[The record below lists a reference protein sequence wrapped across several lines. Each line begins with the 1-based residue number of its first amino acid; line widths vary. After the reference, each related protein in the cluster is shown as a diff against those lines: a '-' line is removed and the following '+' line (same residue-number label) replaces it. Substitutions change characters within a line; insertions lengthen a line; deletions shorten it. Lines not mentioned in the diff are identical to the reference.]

1 MINGGSAPLR
11 RRHTRK
17 AYHLGSDELKCS
29 VMRARGL
36 LTSTP
41 VLLALA
47 VELVLFLG
55 LGLSG
60 CAHKGGPAPEGP
72 ARALASEAG
81 RIGRIAYEDD
91 YTEARLVFQAL
102 PTNAAE
108 RAALRGK
115 LLHYLLDPVLAL
127 NPATL
132 RREVRDLESDDAYD
146 VIFESFREALALY
159 DPAELWS
166 APPRIPEG
174 EQRQLR
180 PAAEM
185 VVALFSPRGGAEQV
199 ALALAALTTMAPDVR
214 DWRDRLDQV
223 IRWTDEANA
232 LGDRGPRK
240 SNSAVDVLE
249 GALGDWPAPAVITR
263 LDALYLARQQRV
275 VSGLRRPGAGESA
288 RRALGEL
295 LLAHGDEV
303 QRAVVSMG
311 GVYLRAG
318 LIGEAARR
326 TAALAG
332 QTGDDPE
339 LRGLLV
345 AAAKPDAAAAD
356 YLALARRF
364 LPRIEFLGGTATESP
379 DPLIALRVLEAGIAR
394 RPDSPELLVLS
405 SHVARLLASYF
416 LAIRRLEEAQA
427 LLERAPAAAGDLP
440 ARVSAEL
447 IELYFLRLRL
457 RLDPERD
464 TPAYAEADAL
474 KQRFVE
480 TRKRFQSAEMKVKA
494 ADIDFEL
501 ARSYVNAGQIDRAE
515 PLFLRARDEGEP
527 TAEVTIELA
536 NLALKRGDPRRAAQI
551 IREGLDALRAAQAQA
566 RDTIGSV
573 EGRARLE
580 RLLGECTEASGDHN
594 GAAAAWRSAL
604 IGWERLMIEHLRR
617 KNLGESAEAAVEV
630 GRLLYLLGRP
640 AEGLQKFDEAIE
652 ADGDRDQTYI
662 DVIAFLVQHGEAD
675 AALGIYHRGLSRP
688 GRAVSEYVKVYTSLW
703 VLDLSRRTSKLPD
716 AKAEAFLRT
725 LDRRHGELRPRRGAA
740 WYHLLARYAVGQLS
754 YEKML
759 AAADTTGKRAEIYFY
774 EGMRRLADGKS
785 DDAHQLWQKV
795 IDTRMFSFFEFD
807 MASRY
812 LRVGAPTA
820 PAAPLTRASSTETI

>member
-1 MINGGSAPLR
+1 MRVRLVPTSALVGGVVVVGLAAGLAP
-11 RRHTRK
+11 
-17 AYHLGSDELKCS
+17 
-29 VMRARGL
+29 
-36 LTSTP
+36 
-41 VLLALA
+41 
-47 VELVLFLG
+47 
-55 LGLSG
+55 GLSG
-60 CAHKGGPAPEGP
+60 CAHKSAPAPEGP
-72 ARALASEAG
+72 SRALASEAG

-91 YTEARLVFQAL
+91 FTEARLVFQAL
-102 PTNAAE
+102 PPSASE
-108 RAALRGK
+108 RTALRAK

-132 RREVRDLESDDAYD
+132 RREVRDLENDDVYD
-146 VIFESFREALALY
+146 VIFESFRDALALY

-166 APPRIPEG
+166 APPRIPEA
-174 EQRQLR
+174 EQRLLR
-180 PAAEM
+180 PAAEL
-185 VVALFSPRGGAEQV
+185 VVSVFSPRGGAEQV
-199 ALALAALTTMAPDVR
+199 TLALAALATMQPESR
-214 DWRDRLDQV
+214 EWRDRLDQV
-223 IRWTDEANA
+223 ISWTEEANA

-240 SNSAVDVLE
+240 STSAVDVLE
-249 GALGDWPAPAVITR
+249 AALGDWPAPAVITR
-263 LDALYLARQQRV
+263 LDGLYIGRQQRV
-275 VSGLRRPGAGESA
+275 LSGMRRPGSGESA

-295 LLAHGDEV
+295 LLAHGDEI
-303 QRAVVSMG
+303 QRAVVSLG

-326 TAALAG
+326 TAVLAG

-364 LPRIEFLGGTATESP
+364 LPRIEFLGGTASDAP
-379 DPLIALRVLEAGIAR
+379 DPIIALRVLEAGIAR
-394 RPDSPELLVLS
+394 RPDDAELLVLS
-405 SHVARLLASYF
+405 SHVARLLSSYF
-416 LAIRRLEEAQA
+416 LAIRRLEEAQ
-427 LLERAPAAAGDLP
+427 LILEHTPAAGDLTG
-440 ARVSAEL
+440 RVSAEL

-464 TPAYAEADAL
+464 TPAFAEADVL
-474 KQRFVE
+474 KQRFAE
-480 TRKRFQSAEMKVKA
+480 TRQRFQGADMKVKA

-501 ARSYVNAGQIDRAE
+501 ARSYVNTGQIDRAE
-515 PLFLRARDEGEP
+515 PLFLRARAEGEP
-527 TAEVTIELA
+527 TAEVTVELA
-536 NLALKRGDPRRAAQI
+536 NLALKRGDPARAAQI
-551 IREGLDALRAAQAQA
+551 IREGLDAIRAAQSST

-580 RLLGECTEASGDHN
+580 RLLGECTDAAGDHSGAEAS
-594 GAAAAWRSAL
+594 WRSAL

-617 KNLGESAEAAVEV
+617 KNLADSAEAAVEV
-630 GRLLYLLGRP
+630 GRLLYLLGRHG
-640 AEGLQKFDEAIE
+640 EGLQKFDEAIE

-662 DVIAFLVQHGEAD
+662 DVVAFLVQQGETD
-675 AALGIYHRGLSRP
+675 AALGIYHRALSRP

-703 VLDLSRRTSKLPD
+703 VLDLSRRTSKLGD

-725 LDRRHGELRPRRGAA
+725 LDRRHGDLRPRRGAA
-740 WYHLLARYAVGQLS
+740 WYHQLARYAVGQVS
-754 YEKML
+754 YEQML

-774 EGMRRLADGKS
+774 EGMRRLGDGKS

-812 LRVGAPTA
+812 LRVGAPTTPTTPTTRA
-820 PAAPLTRASSTETI
+820 PATETI

>member
-1 MINGGSAPLR
+1 MSM
-11 RRHTRK
+11 
-17 AYHLGSDELKCS
+17 
-29 VMRARGL
+29 MRARLIPG
-36 LTSTP
+36 S
-41 VLLALA
+41 VLAGIAVMLGVALA
-47 VELVLFLG
+47 P
-55 LGLSG
+55 GLSG
-60 CAHKGGPAPEGP
+60 CAHKKTPGPEGP
-72 ARALASEAG
+72 SRALASEAG

-91 YTEARLVFQAL
+91 FTEARLVFQAL
-102 PTNAAE
+102 PPNAAE
-108 RAALRGK
+108 RAALRSK

-127 NPATL
+127 NLANL
-132 RREVRDLESDDAYD
+132 RREVRDLENDDVYD
-146 VIFESFREALALY
+146 VVFESFRDALALY

-166 APPRIPEG
+166 APPRIPEAD
-174 EQRQLR
+174 QRLLR
-180 PAAEM
+180 PAGEL

-199 ALALAALTTMAPDVR
+199 ALALAALSTMAPDVR

-223 IRWTDEANA
+223 VSWTEEANA
-232 LGDRGPRK
+232 LGDRGPRR
-240 SNSAVDVLE
+240 STSAIDVLE
-249 GALGDWPAPAVITR
+249 SALGDWPAPAVVKR
-263 LDALYLARQQRV
+263 LDGLYLERQQRV
-275 VSGLRRPGAGESA
+275 VSGLKRPSGGESA

-295 LLAHGDEV
+295 LLAHGDEI

-326 TAALAG
+326 TAVLAG

-345 AAAKPDAAAAD
+345 AAAKPEATPAD
-356 YLALARRF
+356 FLALARRF
-364 LPRIEFLGGTATESP
+364 LPRIEFLGGTASEAP
-379 DPLIALRVLEAGIAR
+379 DPIIALRVLEAGIAR
-394 RPDSPELLVLS
+394 HPGDAEMLVLT
-405 SHVARLLASYF
+405 SHIARLLSSYF
-416 LAIRRLEEAQA
+416 LAIRHLEEAQMV
-427 LLERAPAAAGDLP
+427 LEHTPSAGELTG
-440 ARVSAEL
+440 RVSAEL

-464 TPAYAEADAL
+464 APAYAEADAL
-474 KQRFVE
+474 KRRFTETRQRFAS
-480 TRKRFQSAEMKVKA
+480 TDMKVKA

-501 ARSYVNAGQIDRAE
+501 ARSYVNSGQIDRAE

-527 TAEVTIELA
+527 TAEVTVELA
-536 NLALKRGDPRRAAQI
+536 NLALKRGDPRRATQI
-551 IREGLDALRAAQAQA
+551 IREGLDALRAAQSST

-580 RLLGECTEASGDHN
+580 RLLGESTDAAGDHSGAEAS
-594 GAAAAWRSAL
+594 WRSAL

-630 GRLLYLLGRP
+630 GRLLYLLGRHS
-640 AEGLQKFDEAIE
+640 EGLQKFDEAIE

-662 DVIAFLVQHGEAD
+662 DVIAFLVQHGEVD
-675 AALGIYHRGLSRP
+675 AALSVHHRALSRP

-703 VLDLSRRTSKLPD
+703 VLDLSRRTNKVAD
-716 AKAEAFLRT
+716 TKADAFLRT
-725 LDRRHGELRPRRGAA
+725 LDRRHGDLRPRRGAA
-740 WYHLLARYAVGQLS
+740 WYRQLAKFAVGQLS
-754 YEKML
+754 YEQML

-774 EGMRRLADGKS
+774 EGMRRLGDGKS

-795 IDTRMFSFFEFD
+795 IETRMFSFFEFD

-820 PAAPLTRASSTETI
+820 PTTPATRSATATETI

>member
-1 MINGGSAPLR
+1 
-11 RRHTRK
+11 
-17 AYHLGSDELKCS
+17 
-29 VMRARGL
+29 MRARRL
-36 LTSTP
+36 PSSML
-41 VLLALA
+41 VCFLALLAPA
-47 VELVLFLG
+47 
-55 LGLSG
+55 LSG
-60 CAHKGGPAPEGP
+60 CAHHGPPAPEGP
-72 ARALASEAG
+72 SRALATEAG
-81 RIGRIAYEDD
+81 RIGKIAYEDD
-91 YTEARLVFQAL
+91 FTEARLVFQAL
-102 PTNAAE
+102 PANAPE

-127 NPATL
+127 NPTAL
-132 RREVRDLESDDAYD
+132 KREVRDLENDDVYD
-146 VIFESFREALALY
+146 TIFDSFRDALSLY

-166 APPRIPEG
+166 SPPRIPEA
-174 EQRQLR
+174 EQRLLR
-180 PAAEM
+180 PAAEL
-185 VVALFSPRGGAEQV
+185 VVSVFSPRGGAEQV
-199 ALALAALTTMAPDVR
+199 ALALAALTTMAPEVR

-223 IRWTDEANA
+223 VRWTEEANS

-240 SNSAVDVLE
+240 SNSAIDVLE
-249 GALGDWPAPAVITR
+249 GALGDWPAPAVIQR
-263 LDALYLARQQRV
+263 LDALYLERQQRV
-275 VSGLRRPGAGESA
+275 VSGMRRPGTGESA

-326 TAALAG
+326 TNVLAG

-356 YLALARRF
+356 FLALARRF
-364 LPRIEFLGGTATESP
+364 LPRIEFLGGTASDAP
-379 DPLIALRVLEAGIAR
+379 DPVIALRVLEAGIAR
-394 RPDSPELLVLS
+394 HPSNAEMLVLS
-405 SHVARLLASYF
+405 SHVARLLSSYF

-427 LLERAPAAAGDLP
+427 ILERTPAAAELN

-464 TPAYAEADAL
+464 APAYAEADAL
-474 KQRFVE
+474 KQRFAE
-480 TRKRFQSAEMKVKA
+480 TRQRFQSADMKVKA

-515 PLFLRARDEGEP
+515 PLFLRAREEGEP

-551 IREGLDALRAAQAQA
+551 VREGLDAIRGAQSSA

-573 EGRARLE
+573 EGRSRLE
-580 RLLGECTEASGDHN
+580 RLLGDCTDAAGDHS
-594 GAAAAWRSAL
+594 GAEAAWRGSL

-617 KNLGESAEAAVEV
+617 KNLAESAEAAVEV
-630 GRLLYLLGRP
+630 GRLLYLLGRH

-652 ADGDRDQTYI
+652 ADGDRDQSYI
-662 DVIAFLVQHGEAD
+662 DTIAFLVQQGETD
-675 AALGIYHRGLSRP
+675 AALSVYHRALARP

-703 VLDLSRRTSKLPD
+703 VLDLSRRTSKLSDP
-716 AKAEAFLRT
+716 KAEAFLRT
-725 LDRRHGELRPRRGAA
+725 LDRRHGDLRPRRGAA
-740 WYHLLARYAVGQLS
+740 WYHLLARYAVGQLT

-759 AAADTTGKRAEIYFY
+759 AAADTSGKRAEIYFY
-774 EGMRRLADGKS
+774 EGMHRLADGKS
-785 DDAHQLWQKV
+785 DDAHELWQKV
-795 IDTRMFSFFEFD
+795 IDTKMFSFFEFD

-812 LRVGAPTA
+812 LRFGAPTSPA
-820 PAAPLTRASSTETI
+820 PPSATRSGSTETI